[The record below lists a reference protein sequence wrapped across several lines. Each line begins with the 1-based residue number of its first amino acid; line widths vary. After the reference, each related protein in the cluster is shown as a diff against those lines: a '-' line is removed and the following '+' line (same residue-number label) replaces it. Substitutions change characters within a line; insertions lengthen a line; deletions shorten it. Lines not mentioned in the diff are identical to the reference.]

1 MGAHAFP
8 AASEE
13 TRVRLAMGRAATL
26 VACVGLWWA
35 PSAVADSL
43 YRWVDAEGVTHI
55 SSTRPAGDAKA
66 ERIEVGRTSSAPRHS
81 AAASATGAR
90 ATGAAA
96 KVTAQQAAE
105 REALLAHLRERECVY
120 ALESLDRIASGKK
133 PANPA
138 ERQRVQ
144 QTVDLNCSRQPQRRG
159 EQQALAAK
167 LRVANGSVCLDAR
180 NELAAMLEPGRRP
193 QRLQLQTQQEFIEA
207 HCTAPVR

>member
-1 MGAHAFP
+1 
-8 AASEE
+8 
-13 TRVRLAMGRAATL
+13 MGRAATL

-35 PSAVADSL
+35 PCAVADSL

-55 SSTRPAGDAKA
+55 SSTRPAGEAKA
-66 ERIEVGRTSSAPRHS
+66 ERIEVRTSSAPRHS
-81 AAASATGAR
+81 AAATGTTNR
-90 ATGAAA
+90 PTGGAG

-105 REALLAHLRERECVY
+105 RESLLAHLRERECVY
-120 ALESLDRIASGKK
+120 ALESLDRITSGTK
-133 PANPA
+133 PADPA

-159 EQQALAAK
+159 EQQTLAAK

-193 QRLQLQTQQEFIEA
+193 QRLQLQAQQEFIEA